1 MAFALLVHLFSVW
14 IVKFQLNISEI
25 EEGTFK
31 WPSFSLV
38 FSFRSCSIWYVTFSS
53 ESKSWT
59 GQYKGYIKDD
69 SEDGMFTFQ
78 YKGGDGNTEFKN
90 LEISISETFRTM
102 TQTSEVHKG
111 ARIEMKSSC
120 VSCAPLSKDEPIEIV
135 IKWDDKY
142 EEKMVL
148 KRK

>member
-1 MAFALLVHLFSVW
+1 MEGIMKRALF
-14 IVKFQLNISEI
+14 FFISI
-25 EEGTFK
+25 FFLG
-31 WPSFSLV
+31 
-38 FSFRSCSIWYVTFSS
+38 SCSISYVTFSS

-59 GQYKGYIKDD
+59 GQYKGHIKDD
-69 SEDGMFTFQ
+69 SE
-78 YKGGDGNTEFKN
+78 DGNTEFKN
-90 LEISISETFRTM
+90 LEISIHGTFSTM
-102 TQTSEVHKG
+102 TETSEVHKG
-111 ARIEMKSSC
+111 ARIEMKSFC

>member
-1 MAFALLVHLFSVW
+1 MKRALF
-14 IVKFQLNISEI
+14 FFISI
-25 EEGTFK
+25 FFLG
-31 WPSFSLV
+31 
-38 FSFRSCSIWYVTFSS
+38 SCSILYVIFSS

-59 GQYKGYIKDD
+59 GQYKGHIKDD
-69 SEDGMFTFQ
+69 GEDGIFTFQ

-90 LEISISETFRTM
+90 LEITINEAFRTM

>member
-1 MAFALLVHLFSVW
+1 MRERNRQEISAFEWRGSMKRALF
-14 IVKFQLNISEI
+14 FFISI
-25 EEGTFK
+25 FFLG
-31 WPSFSLV
+31 
-38 FSFRSCSIWYVTFSS
+38 SCSSSYVTFSG
-53 ESKSWT
+53 ESKNWT
-59 GQYKGYIKDD
+59 GQYKGHIKDD
-69 SEDGMFTFQ
+69 SEDGMFTFH

-90 LEISISETFRTM
+90 LEVVIHEASSTM
-102 TQTSEVHKG
+102 TQTSESHKG

-120 VSCAPLSKDEPIEIV
+120 VSCAPLSKDKPIEVV

>member
-1 MAFALLVHLFSVW
+1 MMKRA
-14 IVKFQLNISEI
+14 
-25 EEGTFK
+25 
-31 WPSFSLV
+31 LV
-38 FSFRSCSIWYVTFSS
+38 FFISIFFLGSCSIWYVTFSS

-90 LEISISETFRTM
+90 LEIAINGSFGTM
-102 TQTSEVHKG
+102 TQTSENHKG
-111 ARIEMKSSC
+111 AKVEMKSSC
-120 VSCAPLSKDEPIEIV
+120 VSCTPLSKDEPIAVV

-148 KRK
+148 NLK